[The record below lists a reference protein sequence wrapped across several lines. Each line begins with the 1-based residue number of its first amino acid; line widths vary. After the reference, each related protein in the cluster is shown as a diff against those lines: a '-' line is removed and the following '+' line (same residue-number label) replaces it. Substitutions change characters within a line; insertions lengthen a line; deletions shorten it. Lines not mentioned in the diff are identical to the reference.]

1 MDQLEFSF
9 SEEIWKP
16 VVGYEGLYEV
26 SNKGRVRSL
35 NRKVSNGHGFYIKEG
50 RVLAISKTTTGY
62 WKVELKKSGEKRR
75 SMKVHRLVAFA
86 FIPNSENKPN
96 INHIDGNPL
105 NNNVENLEWCTQS
118 ENMLHANKVGLRK
131 KRNGFNFCKEKI
143 ISEYLSEGKTL
154 TYLSRKYKTN
164 IKTISNYLKKNNIE
178 VRGNKEYKR
187 IYNIDLE
194 QLAVDFE
201 KGLKNKEL
209 AEKYNTNSA
218 LIATY
223 RHKHKKGELIK

>member
-1 MDQLEFSF
+1 MEQLGFSF
-9 SEEIWKP
+9 SEEVWKP
-16 VVGYEGLYEV
+16 VVGYEEFYEV

-35 NRKVSNGHGFYIKEG
+35 DRRVWNG
-50 RVLAISKTTTGY
+50 RVWYTKKGALLTPTKTTTGY
-62 WKVELKKSGEKRR
+62 WKIDLKPLKGKRK

-86 FIPNSENKPN
+86 FIPNPENKPN
-96 INHIDGNPL
+96 INHINGNPL

-118 ENMLHANKVGLRK
+118 ENILHANKVGLKK

-143 ISEYLSEGKTL
+143 ISEYLNEGKTL
-154 TYLSRKYKTN
+154 TYLSRKYKTS
-164 IKTISNYLKKNNIE
+164 IKTISNYLKKNDIE
-178 VRGNKEYKR
+178 VRGNKEYKQ

-194 QLAVDFE
+194 QLAADFE

-209 AEKYNTNSA
+209 AEKYNANST

-223 RHKHKKGELIK
+223 RYKHKKGELIK